1 MRDLLSRSLG
11 EAFDAVTERGVDL
24 SSVSHRATRTEG
36 KRNASGLRPQVT
48 DIVEIRTAKVE
59 QRAAEDG
66 YVTIAGYAA
75 TFGTWY
81 DVAGG
86 AASGGWSE
94 TIARGAVDRSITEM
108 DDVRMLVNHEGLALA
123 RSTAG
128 SLTLRADEIGIYF
141 EATMPSTVQAVRD
154 LVALIE
160 AGAVDECSWAFMVT
174 RQQWNADYTERT
186 ILEAKMYDVSV
197 VTFPANSATIVG
209 VRGDDAPVE
218 ERDET
223 PQVEIR
229 DAEPGRFSPRQ
240 VAQYKADE
248 ALVETFGQYDQG
260 DGPDGAHYMVPSPF
274 AYNCSACAFYDGA
287 RACEIVAGDIDPAA
301 ICKRWIVP
309 ADLISLRSQR
319 RGFSLSLATA
329 QAAAL
334 G

>member
-1 MRDLLSRSLG
+1 MRDLVSKSLG
-11 EAFDAVTERGVDL
+11 DAFDHIAERGVDL
-24 SSVSHRATRTEG
+24 SEVSQRATRSEK
-36 KRNASGLRPQVT
+36 KRDIT
-48 DIVEIRTAKVE
+48 DIVEVRTSMVE
-59 QRAAEDG
+59 QRATEDG

-86 AASGGWSE
+86 AAAGGWSE
-94 TIARGAVDRSITEM
+94 TIARGAVDKSITEM
-108 DDVRMLVNHEGLALA
+108 DDVRMLVNHDGLALA

-141 EATMPSTVQAVRD
+141 EATMPTSVQQVRD

-160 AGAVDECSWAFMVT
+160 EGAVDQCSWAFMVT
-174 RQQWNADYTERT
+174 RQTWNADYTERT

-197 VTFPANSATIVG
+197 VTYPANPATIVG
-209 VRGDDAPVE
+209 VRADDAPVD
-218 ERDET
+218 ERNEQ
-223 PQVEIR
+223 PAVEVR
-229 DAEPGRFSPRQ
+229 DIDLGRYTPRQ
-240 VAQYKADE
+240 VAQYNADE
-248 ALVETFGQYDQG
+248 ALVGLFGQYDQT
-260 DGPDGAHYMVPSPF
+260 DGPDGAHYMMPSPF
-274 AYNCSACAFYDGA
+274 PYNCSTCAFYDGA

-301 ICKRWIVP
+301 ICKRWVVP

-319 RGFSLSLATA
+319 SGIPLSLAIA

>member
-1 MRDLLSRSLG
+1 MRDLVSKSLG
-11 EAFDAVTERGVDL
+11 DAFDHIAERGVDL
-24 SSVSHRATRTEG
+24 SEVSQRATRSEK
-36 KRNASGLRPQVT
+36 KRDIT
-48 DIVEIRTAKVE
+48 DIVEVRTSTVE

-86 AASGGWSE
+86 AAAGGWSE
-94 TIARGAVDRSITEM
+94 TIARGAVDKSITEM
-108 DDVRMLVNHEGLALA
+108 DDVRMLVNHDGLALA

-141 EATMPSTVQAVRD
+141 EATMPTSVQQVRD

-160 AGAVDECSWAFMVT
+160 EGAVDQCSWAFMVT
-174 RQQWNADYTERT
+174 RQTWNADYTERT

-197 VTFPANSATIVG
+197 VTYPANPATIVG
-209 VRGDDAPVE
+209 VRADDAPVE
-218 ERDET
+218 ERNEQ
-223 PQVEIR
+223 PAVEVR
-229 DAEPGRFSPRQ
+229 DIDLGRYTPRQ
-240 VAQYKADE
+240 VAQYNADE
-248 ALVETFGQYDQG
+248 ALVGLFGQYNQT
-260 DGPDGAHYMVPSPF
+260 DGPDGAHYMMPSPF
-274 AYNCSACAFYDGA
+274 PYNCSACAFYDGA

-319 RGFSLSLATA
+319 SGIPLSLAIA

>member
-1 MRDLLSRSLG
+1 MRDLVSKSLG
-11 EAFDAVTERGVDL
+11 DAFDHIAERGVDL
-24 SSVSHRATRTEG
+24 SEVSQRATRSEK
-36 KRNASGLRPQVT
+36 KRDIT
-48 DIVEIRTAKVE
+48 DIVEVRTSTVE

-75 TFGTWY
+75 TFDTWY

-86 AASGGWSE
+86 AAAGGWSE
-94 TIARGAVDRSITEM
+94 TIARGAVDKSITEM
-108 DDVRMLVNHEGLALA
+108 DDVRMLVNHDGLALA

-141 EATMPSTVQAVRD
+141 EATMPTSVQQVRD

-160 AGAVDECSWAFMVT
+160 EGAVDQCSWAFMVT
-174 RQQWNADYTERT
+174 RQTWNADYTERT

-197 VTFPANSATIVG
+197 VTYPANTATIVG
-209 VRGDDAPVE
+209 VRADDAPVK
-218 ERDET
+218 ERNEQ
-223 PQVEIR
+223 PAVEVR
-229 DAEPGRFSPRQ
+229 DIDLGRYTPRQ
-240 VAQYKADE
+240 VAQYNADE
-248 ALVETFGQYDQG
+248 ALVGLFGQYDQT
-260 DGPDGAHYMVPSPF
+260 DGPDGAHYMMPSPF
-274 AYNCSACAFYDGA
+274 PYNCSACAFYDGA

-319 RGFSLSLATA
+319 SGIPLSLAIA

>member
-1 MRDLLSRSLG
+1 MRDLVSKSLG
-11 EAFDAVTERGVDL
+11 DASEAIAERGIDL
-24 SSVSHRATRTEG
+24 ADISHAATRSEK
-36 KRNASGLRPQVT
+36 KRDIT
-48 DIVEIRTAKVE
+48 DVVEVRLAKVE
-59 QRAAEDG
+59 QREAADG

-86 AASGGWSE
+86 PAAGGWSE
-94 TIARGAVDRSITEM
+94 TISRGSVDKSIAEM

-128 SLTLRADEIGIYF
+128 TLVLRADDIGIYF
-141 EATMPSTVQAVRD
+141 EATMPTSVQAVRD

-160 AGAVDECSWAFMVT
+160 AGAVDQCSWAFMVT
-174 RQQWNADYTERT
+174 RQMWNADYTERT

-197 VTFPANSATIVG
+197 VTYPANSATIVG
-209 VRGDDAPVE
+209 VRADDAPTE
-218 ERDET
+218 ERAESAE
-223 PQVEIR
+223 PELR
-229 DAEPGRFSPRQ
+229 DAEPGRYTPRQ

-248 ALVETFGQYDQG
+248 ALVETFGQYDQT

-287 RACEIVAGDIDPAA
+287 RACEIVAGDIDPTA
-301 ICKRWIVP
+301 ICKRWIIP

-319 RGFSLSLATA
+319 GGIPLSLAIA
-329 QAAAL
+329 QASAL

>member
-1 MRDLLSRSLG
+1 MRDLVSKSLG
-11 EAFDAVTERGVDL
+11 DAFDHIAERGVDL
-24 SSVSHRATRTEG
+24 SEVSQRATRSEK
-36 KRNASGLRPQVT
+36 KRDIT
-48 DIVEIRTAKVE
+48 DIVEVRTSTVE

-75 TFGTWY
+75 TFDTWY

-86 AASGGWSE
+86 AAAGGWSE
-94 TIARGAVDRSITEM
+94 TIARGAVDKSITEM
-108 DDVRMLVNHEGLALA
+108 DDVRMLVNHDGLALA

-141 EATMPSTVQAVRD
+141 EATMPTSVQQVRD

-160 AGAVDECSWAFMVT
+160 EGAVDQCSWAFMVT
-174 RQQWNADYTERT
+174 RQTWNADYTERT

-197 VTFPANSATIVG
+197 VTYPANPATIVG
-209 VRGDDAPVE
+209 VRADDAPVE
-218 ERDET
+218 ERNEQ
-223 PQVEIR
+223 PAVEVR
-229 DAEPGRFSPRQ
+229 DIDLGRYTPRQ
-240 VAQYKADE
+240 VAQYNADE
-248 ALVETFGQYDQG
+248 ALVGLFGQYDQT
-260 DGPDGAHYMVPSPF
+260 DGPDGAHYMMPSPF
-274 AYNCSACAFYDGA
+274 PYNCSACAFYDGA

-319 RGFSLSLATA
+319 SGIPLSLAIA
-329 QAAAL
+329 QVAAL

>member
-1 MRDLLSRSLG
+1 MRDLVSKSLG
-11 EAFDAVTERGVDL
+11 DAFDIIAERGVDL
-24 SSVSHRATRTEG
+24 SNVSQRATRSEK
-36 KRNASGLRPQVT
+36 KRDIT
-48 DIVEIRTAKVE
+48 DLVEVRTSKVE
-59 QRAAEDG
+59 QRAAADG
-66 YVTIAGYAA
+66 YVTIVGYAA

-86 AASGGWSE
+86 AAAGGWSE
-94 TIARGAVDRSITEM
+94 TIARGAVDKSIAEM
-108 DDVRMLVNHEGLALA
+108 DDVRLLVNHDGLALA
-123 RSTAG
+123 RSRAG
-128 SLTLRADEIGIYF
+128 TLTLRADEIGIYF
-141 EATMPSTVQAVRD
+141 EASMPTSVQSVRD
-154 LVALIE
+154 LVTLIQE
-160 AGAVDECSWAFMVT
+160 GAVDQCSWAFLVT
-174 RQQWNADYTERT
+174 RQMWNADYTERT

-197 VTFPANSATIVG
+197 VTYPANSATVVG
-209 VRGDDAPVE
+209 VREADAAVE
-218 ERDET
+218 ERDEA

-248 ALVETFGQYDQG
+248 ALVETFGQYDQS

-301 ICKRWIVP
+301 ICKRWIIP

-319 RGFSLSLATA
+319 NGIPLSLAIA